1 MQNKLNVRAIALYDK
16 EEDMVIGTLMIYKKI
31 PMPWMPSNG
40 VLLFNG
46 DGYSSDT
53 GYTVIVTVV
62 GNQSKTGI
70 RVFIEG
76 QAYNVAIKAYK

>member
-1 MQNKLNVRAIALYDK
+1 MRKKFYAAVTLYDK

-31 PMPWMPSNG
+31 PMPWMPSNR

-76 QAYNVAIKAYK
+76 QAYNAAIKAYE

>member
-1 MQNKLNVRAIALYDK
+1 MQNKLNVRAIALYD
-16 EEDMVIGTLMIYKKI
+16 
-31 PMPWMPSNG
+31 NG

-62 GNQSKTGI
+62 GNQSKTDI